1 MAENR
6 IIFSRWSNVFQKTHK
21 TSLFNHSVPQPNS
34 LNPVQTKRLLSLDA
48 LRGFD
53 MLFIMGLS
61 ELIVAVCGLFPGGQE
76 GLLARNMGH
85 AAWHGL
91 YFQDTIFPLFLF
103 IAGISFP
110 FSYAKQRSAGASRR
124 TVCLK
129 IFRRAA
135 LLVLFGLIYNGLFN
149 LDFSR
154 LRVASVLGRI
164 GTAWMFAALLYV
176 FCSRKMRIA
185 TAAVI
190 LIGYWLALWL
200 IPSGPDPFSF
210 ENNLVGRIDRVL
222 LPGRLYEG
230 SFDPEGLFSTL
241 PAIVTALLG
250 MFTGEFVR
258 SERRTGTQKTLYMLL
273 AAVLMLC
280 AGLLWGQ
287 IFPINKKL
295 WTSSFVL
302 VAGAYSLAM
311 FALFYY
317 LADVRG
323 FTVWTFPLRVVG
335 MNSITIYMAQVFIGF
350 RGISHF
356 FLGGLARLAG
366 GPWENFILTAGYLLA
381 CWLFLY
387 FLYRKKVFLKV

>member
-1 MAENR
+1 MKE
-6 IIFSRWSNVFQKTHK
+6 
-21 TSLFNHSVPQPNS
+21 
-34 LNPVQTKRLLSLDA
+34 TKRLLSLDA

-222 LPGRLYEG
+222 LPGRLYDG

-241 PAIVTALLG
+241 PAIVTALMG

-323 FTVWTFPLRVVG
+323 CTAWTFPLRVVG
-335 MNSITIYMAQVFIGF
+335 MNSITIYMAQAFIGF
-350 RGISHF
+350 RGISRF

-366 GPWENFILTAGYLLA
+366 GPWENLILTAGYLLA